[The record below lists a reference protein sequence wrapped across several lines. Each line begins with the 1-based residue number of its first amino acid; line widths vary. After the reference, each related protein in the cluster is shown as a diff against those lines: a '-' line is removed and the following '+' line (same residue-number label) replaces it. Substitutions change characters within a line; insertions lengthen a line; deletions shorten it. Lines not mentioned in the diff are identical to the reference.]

1 MAEGRIF
8 VLAGNY
14 QEFRYWQNQDR
25 EARHD
30 ARYISTGDQLRGLR
44 GHLVKTG
51 RWWTVDQRIQDM
63 ANFLVSTGD
72 LTWDA
77 SET

>member
-1 MAEGRIF
+1 MDRIF

-14 QEFRYWQNQDR
+14 GEFSYWQR
-25 EARHD
+25 EDYEKRGHATF
-30 ARYISTGDQLRGLR
+30 ISSPEQLRGIR

-51 RWWTVDQRIQDM
+51 RWWTVDERLQEM